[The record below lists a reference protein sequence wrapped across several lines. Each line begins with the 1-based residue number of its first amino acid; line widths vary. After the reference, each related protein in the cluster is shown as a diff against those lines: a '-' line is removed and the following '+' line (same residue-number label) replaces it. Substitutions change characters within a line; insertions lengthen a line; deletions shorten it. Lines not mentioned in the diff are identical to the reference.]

1 MDTPFWQLALAG
13 FIGSMIGRVLIGL
26 RKRKSAHKGR
36 TMKSHMRTL
45 ALSTATGTLAATYWP
60 PSLVAGWACG
70 WLLGAALPAGLIL
83 GDKCPT
89 AGIRLT
95 SVRN

>member
-1 MDTPFWQLALAG
+1 
-13 FIGSMIGRVLIGL
+13 
-26 RKRKSAHKGR
+26 
-36 TMKSHMRTL
+36 MKSHMRTL
-45 ALSTATGTLAATYWP
+45 ALSAVIGALAATYWP